1 MTSKW
6 RDAIPRETGAKLT
19 ANEKNAYRGNWN
31 ARLESP
37 ETKPPQYLPT
47 STKKKPTMLEIAKN
61 MKPAN
66 MDHLKKMDD
75 RTEYLTKQAV
85 RDHVSD
91 DAIKPKYA
99 NTEMMSASMPDF
111 DQMLRDQQ
119 TVVRGQGRSMN
130 MDKINKSVEPM
141 NFAMLDE
148 PVEIPKKEKKDERP
162 EMMSAAMDLKPIDD
176 FREQQQQK
184 VKDGGKMK
192 MDIKEIKPSMKK
204 GVYDMEGP
212 SPLVLPKNEPIPM
225 MADPGDLYS
234 ALAREKQKEM
244 DQIVQQQKAENER
257 LKREL
262 KEARTRVSDRNM
274 FRDTSSKQT
283 QSATTNQPRVAAKQ
297 STEPAI
303 TRGQQINNEQQQE
316 EETTNVESND
326 EEVVEEEEAD
336 DLPAIRSN
344 NDGPQDQSNQAI
356 NTNDVTK
363 RKQSS
368 GNRFFSTP
376 KLPNLFGSSKPKQ
389 VANTDDAKQES
400 KLIPAEPIKL
410 KPAKIRGDGPKGD
423 TVRKVLGGAYNGAK
437 RLYQGTRK
445 AEDKVENKMKSLG
458 TDLYGDEDTDTPAI
472 RASLCLFNCIFIV
485 MMFAFILT
493 SFFLF
498 GSYPV
503 LVPDT
508 FNTVALS
515 ASLLWLRLWWL
526 KGSIITLMVMGAA
539 VWSFAVNMFTFQLM
553 HPVSYTMVTSD
564 TLVLTPTL
572 NRTVLNSTHVVDVSP
587 SWWDAATWL
596 HVVAMINETVTVM
609 FLFLM
614 SICQLNQAR
623 VSAARRRRQRRLG
636 VAGEVVEQEVI
647 CIKVVGK
654 CTRCE
659 YCTCS
664 NWICCRT
671 RSKVTDSQ
679 WSDSLVTMMRVV
691 AGLLWGLVLSSLALS
706 MASALEHIPAWTTLE
721 SPHFFLVI
729 GLVCWCT
736 PPIGETYWYA
746 PRQSQPT
753 VVWAPRFVVGGVFL
767 AFGLALSTW
776 TLVMERQRVEWTTGA
791 VWLNR
796 DSYTAKLDGAG
807 TTELYGGY
815 TYSTTTALDKIK
827 LRDYALGHHVIEL
840 LLVIL
845 TWVLLVVGTL
855 VFVLDSSAILPD
867 PSITGGLID
876 DDVEQQQPEQCDC
889 DSDDCDSE
897 VRVKVS
903 VTA

>member
-19 ANEKNAYRGNWN
+19 KPGEEDAFRGNWN
-31 ARLESP
+31 ARINHP
-37 ETKPPQYLPT
+37 ETRPPQYLPT
-47 STKKKPTMLEIAKN
+47 SARKKPTMVEIAKQR
-61 MKPAN
+61 KPAN
-66 MDHLKKMDD
+66 MDD
-75 RTEYLTKQAV
+75 RIEYLTKQV
-85 RDHVSD
+85 IRDNVSD
-91 DAIKPKYA
+91 DAIKPNYA

-130 MDKINKSVEPM
+130 MEKINKSVEPM
-141 NFAMLDE
+141 NFALLND
-148 PVEIPKKEKKDERP
+148 PVEIPKEEEKIDERP

-176 FREQQQQK
+176 FREEQRKK
-184 VKDGGKMK
+184 V
-192 MDIKEIKPSMKK
+192 
-204 GVYDMEGP
+204 
-212 SPLVLPKNEPIPM
+212 
-225 MADPGDLYS
+225 
-234 ALAREKQKEM
+234 M
-244 DQIVQQQKAENER
+244 DQGHIRMKIQPAKLTE
-257 LKREL
+257 KH
-262 KEARTRVSDRNM
+262 M
-274 FRDTSSKQT
+274 MSST
-283 QSATTNQPRVAAKQ
+283 PSIPY
-297 STEPAI
+297 
-303 TRGQQINNEQQQE
+303 
-316 EETTNVESND
+316 
-326 EEVVEEEEAD
+326 
-336 DLPAIRSN
+336 
-344 NDGPQDQSNQAI
+344 QSNQDTMLSADLSDVKFPSKFEQDVYKRSNELKPVAQRAMLRRATKPVELPTVTTTDI
-356 NTNDVTK
+356 QQPAQATQSTNEHVEDDDDEESANQTVVAPATTQPTK
-363 RKQSS
+363 S
-368 GNRFFSTP
+368 GNRFFSRP

-389 VANTDDAKQES
+389 QPPQQNNDVKQQQPTEAIKKPSSRPANGSSA
-400 KLIPAEPIKL
+400 L
-410 KPAKIRGDGPKGD
+410 R
-423 TVRKVLGGAYNGAK
+423 GAK
-437 RLYQGTRK
+437 RLYQGIKK
-445 AEDKVENKMKSLG
+445 ADEKIENKMKSLG
-458 TDLYGDEDTDTPAI
+458 TDLYGEEDTDTPAI
-472 RASLCLFNCIFIV
+472 RASLCLFNCMFMV

-493 SFFLF
+493 SFFLM

-526 KGSIITLMVMGAA
+526 KGSVITLMVMGAA

-572 NRTVLNSTHVVDVSP
+572 NRTVLNFTHVVDVSP

-671 RSKVTDSQ
+671 RGKVTDSQ

-691 AGLLWGLVLSSLALS
+691 AGAIWGLLLSSLAIS
-706 MASALEHIPAWTTLE
+706 MASALEHVPAWTTLE

-746 PRQSQPT
+746 PRQTQPT
-753 VVWAPRFVVGGVFL
+753 VVWAPRFVVGGIAL

-796 DSYTAKLDGAG
+796 DSYTAKLNGASNV
-807 TTELYGGY
+807 ELYGGY
-815 TYSTTTALDKIK
+815 TYSTTSALDKIK
-827 LRDYALGHHVIEL
+827 LRDYALGHHIIEL

-845 TWVLLVVGTL
+845 TWVLWVMGTM
-855 VFVLDSSAILPD
+855 VFLLDSSAILPD
-867 PSITGGLID
+867 PSITGGLMED
-876 DDVEQQQPEQCDC
+876 DVDVEQQANDCQCGDSDC
-889 DSDDCDSE
+889 DDSE
-897 VRVKVS
+897 VKVRVS
-903 VTA
+903 VTT